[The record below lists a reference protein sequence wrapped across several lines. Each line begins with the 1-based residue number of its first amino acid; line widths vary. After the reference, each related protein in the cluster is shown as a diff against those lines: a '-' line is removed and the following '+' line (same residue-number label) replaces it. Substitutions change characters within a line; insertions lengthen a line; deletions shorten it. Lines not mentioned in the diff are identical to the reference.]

1 MRTAVRFNRYR
12 PVIKIMVFYLSKTAT
27 SGTFKNIGDT
37 LRNHPENA
45 LDKLDNASDLVI
57 NHKKILADV
66 RKDFCSILALF
77 VVHIITI
84 QNNGFI
90 PFPKLKTVSVI
101 PPGSYR
107 E

>member
-1 MRTAVRFNRYR
+1 
-12 PVIKIMVFYLSKTAT
+12 MVFYLSKTAT

-66 RKDFCSILALF
+66 RKD
-77 VVHIITI
+77 
-84 QNNGFI
+84 
-90 PFPKLKTVSVI
+90 
-101 PPGSYR
+101 
-107 E
+107 